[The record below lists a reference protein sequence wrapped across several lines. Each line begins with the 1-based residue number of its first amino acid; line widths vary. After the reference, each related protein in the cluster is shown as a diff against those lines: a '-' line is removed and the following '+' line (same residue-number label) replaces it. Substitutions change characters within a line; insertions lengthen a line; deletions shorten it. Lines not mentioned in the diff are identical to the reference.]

1 MLAGLDIIFLTLS
14 TAEFIIGM
22 LGNAFI
28 GLVNCSEWVK
38 NRKISLADFIL
49 ICLAISRIAQLLVSL
64 FESFMMG
71 LSPLFFSNYKLAKS
85 ITLLW
90 RITHHLA
97 TWFSTC
103 LSIFYLLKIAQFS
116 HSLFLWLRWR
126 MNRVVLA
133 ILVFSLFFL
142 LFDFLML
149 ETFNDLFSNVDA
161 MDESNLTLYIN
172 ESKTFYVKTLILLS
186 FSYFIPIILSLT
198 SLLLLFLSLVKHIR
212 NLQLNSM
219 GSRDSSTQAHK
230 KAVKMVMSFLFLFT
244 VHFFSIQLSNWMF
257 FLFWNKKITKFIMLA
272 VYVFPSSHSLILILG
287 NSKLRQ
293 TALKVLW
300 HLKSSLKREKPN
312 SSLPIDFPESFQ

>member
-22 LGNAFI
+22 LGNVFI

-49 ICLAISRIAQLLVSL
+49 TCLAISRITQLLVSL

-71 LSPLFFSNYKLAKS
+71 LNPPFYSTYKLAKPV
-85 ITLLW
+85 TLLW
-90 RITHHLA
+90 RITNHLA
-97 TWFSTC
+97 IWFTTC

-116 HSLFLWLRWR
+116 YSLFLWLRWR

-142 LFDFLML
+142 LFDFLLL
-149 ETFNDLFSNVDA
+149 ETFNDLFLNIHA

-172 ESKTFYVKTLILLS
+172 ESKTFYIKTLILLS
-186 FSYFIPIILSLT
+186 FSYIIPIVLSLT

-212 NLQLNSM
+212 NLHLNST
-219 GSRDSSTQAHK
+219 GSRDFSTQAHK
-230 KAVKMVMSFLFLFT
+230 KAIKMVVSFLFLFT
-244 VHFFSIQLSNWMF
+244 VHAFSIQLSNWML
-257 FLFWNKKITKFIMLA
+257 FLFWNNMSTKFIMLA
-272 VYVFPSSHSLILILG
+272 VYVFPSGHSLILILG
-287 NSKLRQ
+287 NSRLRQ
-293 TALKVLW
+293 TALKVLR
-300 HLKSSLKREKPN
+300 HFTSSLKREKPI
-312 SSLPIDFPESFQ
+312 SSLQKDLPKPFQ